1 MRKRGLG
8 TAVVAAVIIAVA
20 SAVLATSASAKTVWL
35 CFPGHRPDPCTPG
48 LSTTVYS
55 PTLTRKLGVQHPKAV
70 AHPGI
75 DCFYVYPTVSGQRSG
90 NANLQIDPAERSIA
104 LYQAARY
111 SQYCRV
117 FVPIYRQLTIIAKSN
132 GAFGKPTS
140 KPNPALAYS
149 DVRDAFLTYLRKHN
163 RGRGFVLIGHSQ
175 GSSVLR
181 RLIASEVDPRPAVRK
196 LLVSAIVLGG
206 DVVVKRGTGIG
217 GDFKHI
223 PACRSTSQTGCV
235 IAYSTFDQTPTAG
248 ALFGHPVWINGK
260 PITNPNLQVLCTNPA
275 ALGGG
280 SGVITPIQ
288 PSQPFAP
295 GLFALGIAGLK
306 YNVPMP
312 PTVWWA
318 APDSYR
324 ARCETVKG
332 ATVLM
337 ISPLR
342 GAPLPTPSPVP
353 VWGLH
358 LLDAQIALGNLVSD
372 VRTEAAAFLRRGR

>member
-1 MRKRGLG
+1 M
-8 TAVVAAVIIAVA
+8 TAAA
-20 SAVLATSASAKTVWL
+20 SAALATAASAKPVWL
-35 CFPGHRPDPCTPG
+35 CFPGHHPDPCASG

-55 PTLTRKLGVQHPKAV
+55 PTLTRKLGVQHPKPV

-90 NANLQIDPAERSIA
+90 NANLQIDPADRSIA

-117 FVPIYRQLTIIAKSN
+117 FAPMYRQLTIVARSN

-140 KPNPALAYS
+140 KPDPATAYS
-149 DVRDAFLTYLRKHN
+149 DIRDAFLTYLRKHN

-206 DVVVKRGTGIG
+206 DVVVNRGTGIG

-223 PACRSTSQTGCV
+223 PACRSASQTGCV
-235 IAYSTFDQTPTAG
+235 IAYSTYDQTPPVG
-248 ALFGHPVWINGK
+248 ALFGHPVSINGK

-295 GLFALGIAGLK
+295 GLFALGIAALK
-306 YNVPMP
+306 YDVPVP
-312 PTVWWA
+312 HTVWWS
-318 APDSYR
+318 APGSYR
-324 ARCETVKG
+324 ARCETVNG

-342 GAPLPTPSPVP
+342 GAPLPAPSPVP
-353 VWGLH
+353 AWGLH
-358 LLDAQIALGNLVSD
+358 LLDAQVALGNLVSD
-372 VRTEAAAFLRRGR
+372 VKTEAAAFLRRGR